1 MWCCLLVA
9 QYQETN
15 TTKSGLGVDC
25 IEIEFEA
32 FVGLLTI
39 LMIGI
44 FTPGPNNITAI
55 SHSAVHG
62 ARSNI
67 SLVTGMAIGFIIVHL
82 IIGSLINRI
91 EEVSTFFT
99 ALEWF
104 GILFFILLGIVVLRL
119 PIERLSLNQNIK
131 KIDFR
136 HGIALQFI
144 NGKEWAFVSVMM
156 IQFLDGFGGGLTGI
170 LLITSITTTAGLL
183 SMILWT
189 FTGHKL
195 MNTLRHERKGVIM
208 IRTLAG
214 AIFLFASAAILQQL
228 V

>member
-1 MWCCLLVA
+1 M
-9 QYQETN
+9 
-15 TTKSGLGVDC
+15 D
-25 IEIEFEA
+25 IEYDA
-32 FVGLLTI
+32 LVGLLTI
-39 LMIGI
+39 LAVGI

-67 SLVTGMAIGFIIVHL
+67 SLLIGMVIGFVAVHL
-82 IIGSLINRI
+82 IIGSVIERI
-91 EEVSTFFT
+91 DEESLFFSF
-99 ALEWF
+99 LEWF
-104 GILFFILLGIVVLRL
+104 GILFFVALGIIILRL
-119 PIERLSLNQNIK
+119 PIERLSVDQKIK
-131 KIDFR
+131 RLDFR

-144 NGKEWAFVSVMM
+144 NGKEWAFVSVIM

-195 MNTLRHERKGVIM
+195 MATLRDERKGTIM
-208 IRTLAG
+208 IRSLAG
-214 AIFLFASAAILQQL
+214 AIFVFASVATVGMLL
-228 V
+228 

>member
-1 MWCCLLVA
+1 M
-9 QYQETN
+9 
-15 TTKSGLGVDC
+15 D
-25 IEIEFEA
+25 IEYDALI
-32 FVGLLTI
+32 GLLTI
-39 LMIGI
+39 LAVGI

-67 SLVTGMAIGFIIVHL
+67 SLLIGMVIGFISVHL
-82 IIGSLINRI
+82 IIGSVVEQID
-91 EEVSTFFT
+91 EESVFFSF
-99 ALEWF
+99 LEWF
-104 GILFFILLGIVVLRL
+104 GILFFVALGIIILRL
-119 PIERLSLNQNIK
+119 PIERLSVDQEIQKL
-131 KIDFR
+131 DFR

-195 MNTLRHERKGVIM
+195 MATLRDERKGTIM
-208 IRTLAG
+208 IRCLAG
-214 AIFLFASAAILQQL
+214 AIFIFAGAALLAMLF
-228 V
+228 

>member
-1 MWCCLLVA
+1 M
-9 QYQETN
+9 
-15 TTKSGLGVDC
+15 D
-25 IEIEFEA
+25 IEYDA
-32 FVGLLTI
+32 LVGLLTI
-39 LMIGI
+39 LAVGI

-67 SLVTGMAIGFIIVHL
+67 SLLIGMVIGFVSVHL
-82 IIGSLINRI
+82 IIGSVI
-91 EEVSTFFT
+91 EQIDEESVFFSF
-99 ALEWF
+99 LEWF
-104 GILFFILLGIVVLRL
+104 GILFFVALGIIILRL
-119 PIERLSLNQNIK
+119 PIERLSVDQDIK
-131 KIDFR
+131 RLDFR

-195 MNTLRHERKGVIM
+195 MATLRDERKGTIM
-208 IRTLAG
+208 IRSLAG
-214 AIFLFASAAILQQL
+214 AIFVFAALATFGMLL
-228 V
+228 

>member
-1 MWCCLLVA
+1 M
-9 QYQETN
+9 N
-15 TTKSGLGVDC
+15 
-25 IEIEFEA
+25 IEYDA
-32 FVGLLTI
+32 LVGLLTI
-39 LMIGI
+39 LAVGI

-67 SLVTGMAIGFIIVHL
+67 SLLIGMVIGFVSVHL
-82 IIGSLINRI
+82 IIGSVI
-91 EEVSTFFT
+91 EQIDEESMFFSF
-99 ALEWF
+99 LEWF
-104 GILFFILLGIVVLRL
+104 GILFFVALGIIILRL
-119 PIERLSLNQNIK
+119 PIERLAVDQDIK
-131 KIDFR
+131 RLDFR

-170 LLITSITTTAGLL
+170 LLITSITTTGGLL

-195 MNTLRHERKGVIM
+195 MATLRDERKGTIM
-208 IRTLAG
+208 IRSLAG
-214 AIFLFASAAILQQL
+214 AIFVFAAMATIGMLL
-228 V
+228 

>member
-1 MWCCLLVA
+1 M
-9 QYQETN
+9 N
-15 TTKSGLGVDC
+15 
-25 IEIEFEA
+25 IEYDA
-32 FVGLLTI
+32 LVGLLTI
-39 LMIGI
+39 LAVGI

-67 SLVTGMAIGFIIVHL
+67 SLLIGMVIGFVSVHL
-82 IIGSLINRI
+82 IIGSVI
-91 EEVSTFFT
+91 EQIDEESMFFSF
-99 ALEWF
+99 LEWF
-104 GILFFILLGIVVLRL
+104 GILFFVALGIIILRL
-119 PIERLSLNQNIK
+119 PIERLSLDQDIK
-131 KIDFR
+131 RLDFR

-156 IQFLDGFGGGLTGI
+156 IQFLDGFGGGITGI

-195 MNTLRHERKGVIM
+195 MATLRDERKGTIM
-208 IRTLAG
+208 IRVLAG
-214 AIFLFASAAILQQL
+214 AIFVFAALATLGML
-228 V
+228 L

>member
-1 MWCCLLVA
+1 M
-9 QYQETN
+9 
-15 TTKSGLGVDC
+15 D
-25 IEIEFEA
+25 IEYDA
-32 FVGLLTI
+32 LVGLLTI
-39 LMIGI
+39 LAVGI

-67 SLVTGMAIGFIIVHL
+67 SLLIGMVIGFVSVHL
-82 IIGSLINRI
+82 IIGSVVEQID
-91 EEVSTFFT
+91 EESVFFSF
-99 ALEWF
+99 LEWF
-104 GILFFILLGIVVLRL
+104 GILFFVALGIIILRL
-119 PIERLSLNQNIK
+119 PIERLSLDQDIK
-131 KIDFR
+131 RLDFR

-156 IQFLDGFGGGLTGI
+156 IQFLDGFGGGFTGI

-195 MNTLRHERKGVIM
+195 MATLRDERKGTIM
-208 IRTLAG
+208 IRCLAG
-214 AIFLFASAAILQQL
+214 AIFIFAAAALLAMLF
-228 V
+228 

>member
-1 MWCCLLVA
+1 M
-9 QYQETN
+9 N
-15 TTKSGLGVDC
+15 
-25 IEIEFEA
+25 IEYDA
-32 FVGLLTI
+32 LVGLLTI
-39 LMIGI
+39 LAVGI

-67 SLVTGMAIGFIIVHL
+67 SLLIGMVIGFVSVHL
-82 IIGSLINRI
+82 IIGSVVEQID
-91 EEVSTFFT
+91 EESVFFSF
-99 ALEWF
+99 LEWF
-104 GILFFILLGIVVLRL
+104 GILFFVALGIIILRL
-119 PIERLSLNQNIK
+119 PIERLSVDQDIK
-131 KIDFR
+131 RLDFR

-195 MNTLRHERKGVIM
+195 MATLRDERKGRIM
-208 IRTLAG
+208 IRVLASAIFVFATLATFG
-214 AIFLFASAAILQQL
+214 MLL
-228 V
+228 

>member
-1 MWCCLLVA
+1 M
-9 QYQETN
+9 
-15 TTKSGLGVDC
+15 D
-25 IEIEFEA
+25 IEYDA
-32 FVGLLTI
+32 LVGLLTI
-39 LMIGI
+39 LAVGI

-67 SLVTGMAIGFIIVHL
+67 SLLIGMVIGFVSVHL
-82 IIGSLINRI
+82 IIGSVIERI
-91 EEVSTFFT
+91 DEESMFFSL
-99 ALEWF
+99 LEWF
-104 GILFFILLGIVVLRL
+104 GILFFVALGIIILRL
-119 PIERLSLNQNIK
+119 PIERLSVDQDIK
-131 KIDFR
+131 RLDFR

-195 MNTLRHERKGVIM
+195 MATLRDERKGTIM
-208 IRTLAG
+208 IRSLAG
-214 AIFLFASAAILQQL
+214 AIFVFAALATFGMLL
-228 V
+228 

>member
-1 MWCCLLVA
+1 M
-9 QYQETN
+9 
-15 TTKSGLGVDC
+15 D
-25 IEIEFEA
+25 IEYDA
-32 FVGLLTI
+32 LVGLLTI
-39 LMIGI
+39 LAVGI

-67 SLVTGMAIGFIIVHL
+67 SLLIGMVIGFVSVHL
-82 IIGSLINRI
+82 IIGSVIERI
-91 EEVSTFFT
+91 DEESMFFSF
-99 ALEWF
+99 LEWF
-104 GILFFILLGIVVLRL
+104 GILFFVALGIIILRL
-119 PIERLSLNQNIK
+119 PIERLSVDQDIKRLN
-131 KIDFR
+131 FR

-156 IQFLDGFGGGLTGI
+156 IQFLDGFGGGITGI

-195 MNTLRHERKGVIM
+195 MATLRDERKGSIM
-208 IRTLAG
+208 IRSLAG
-214 AIFLFASAAILQQL
+214 AIFVFAALATFGMLL
-228 V
+228 

>member
-1 MWCCLLVA
+1 M
-9 QYQETN
+9 N
-15 TTKSGLGVDC
+15 
-25 IEIEFEA
+25 IEYDA
-32 FVGLLTI
+32 LVGLLTI
-39 LMIGI
+39 LAVGI

-67 SLVTGMAIGFIIVHL
+67 SLLIGMVIGFVSVHL
-82 IIGSLINRI
+82 IIGSVI
-91 EEVSTFFT
+91 EQIDEESVFFSF
-99 ALEWF
+99 LEWF
-104 GILFFILLGIVVLRL
+104 GILFFVALGIIILRL
-119 PIERLSLNQNIK
+119 PIERLSVDQDIK
-131 KIDFR
+131 RLDFR

-195 MNTLRHERKGVIM
+195 MATLRDERKGTIM
-208 IRTLAG
+208 IRSLAG
-214 AIFLFASAAILQQL
+214 AIFVFAALATFGMLL
-228 V
+228 

>member
-1 MWCCLLVA
+1 M
-9 QYQETN
+9 N
-15 TTKSGLGVDC
+15 
-25 IEIEFEA
+25 IEYDA
-32 FVGLLTI
+32 LVGLLTI
-39 LMIGI
+39 LAVGI

-67 SLVTGMAIGFIIVHL
+67 SLLIGMVIGFVSVHL
-82 IIGSLINRI
+82 IIGSVI
-91 EEVSTFFT
+91 EQIDEESMFFSF
-99 ALEWF
+99 LEWF
-104 GILFFILLGIVVLRL
+104 GILFFVALGIIILRL
-119 PIERLSLNQNIK
+119 PIERLSVDQDIK
-131 KIDFR
+131 RLDFR

-195 MNTLRHERKGVIM
+195 MATLRDERKGTIM
-208 IRTLAG
+208 IRVLAG
-214 AIFLFASAAILQQL
+214 AIFVFAAMATIGMLL
-228 V
+228 

>member
-1 MWCCLLVA
+1 M
-9 QYQETN
+9 N
-15 TTKSGLGVDC
+15 
-25 IEIEFEA
+25 IEYDA
-32 FVGLLTI
+32 LVGLLTI
-39 LMIGI
+39 LAVGI

-67 SLVTGMAIGFIIVHL
+67 SLLIGMVIGFVSVHL
-82 IIGSLINRI
+82 IIGSVI
-91 EEVSTFFT
+91 EQIDEESVFFSL
-99 ALEWF
+99 LEWF
-104 GILFFILLGIVVLRL
+104 GILFFVALGIIILRL
-119 PIERLSLNQNIK
+119 PIERLSVDQDIK
-131 KIDFR
+131 RLDFR

-156 IQFLDGFGGGLTGI
+156 IQFLGGFGGGLTGI

-195 MNTLRHERKGVIM
+195 MATLRDERKGTFL
-208 IRTLAG
+208 IRGLAG
-214 AIFLFASAAILQQL
+214 AIFVFAGMATIGMLL
-228 V
+228 